1 MPGIINVLLK
11 AIKGHFAESAPA
23 YKEKGEQNMNTAGTI
38 ADLLRAGRSAVV
50 ITFVGEKGGLIYP
63 GQKMILG
70 KEQILLSDFSEADSA
85 RIKKAFNAAAI
96 SEQNLLFEAVLVKDG
111 KKQFYA
117 HFYTLPPR
125 LIILGGGNVGGAL
138 CRIAALLDFEIILV
152 DDRTYFASNTLHPH
166 AHRLICDSFEKA
178 IDQLIPSGNDY
189 IVIVTRGHRYDRL
202 CLEKALE
209 REAAYIGMI
218 GSRRRVRA
226 QLQDM
231 ANHGYRSDQLARVHT
246 PIGLSIGAV
255 TEAEIAVSIM
265 AEIIQVRRSG
275 SGDEAIQKNVLQEL
289 VQIEKTQG
297 RAVLVTLIKTFGS
310 TPRKAGSQMVVCPDG
325 AVVGT
330 IGGGCAEE
338 EAKREAL
345 HCLDTG
351 LARKI
356 RLELTAD
363 AAADEGMACGGI
375 MEIFLEPFPRCSEEF

>member
-1 MPGIINVLLK
+1 
-11 AIKGHFAESAPA
+11 
-23 YKEKGEQNMNTAGTI
+23 MNTAGMI

-50 ITFVGEKGGLIYP
+50 ITFVGEKGGLVHP
-63 GQKMILG
+63 GQKMLLSG
-70 KEQILLSDFSEADSA
+70 EQILFSDFSEADSA
-85 RIKKAFNAAAI
+85 RIKEAFNAAAV

-111 KKQFYA
+111 KRQFYA

-138 CRIAALLDFEIILV
+138 CRIAALLDFEIVLV
-152 DDRTYFASNTLHPH
+152 DDRPSFASGTLHPH

-178 IDQLIPSGNDY
+178 IDQLVPSGNDY
-189 IVIVTRGHRYDRL
+189 IVIVTRGHRHDRL
-202 CLEKALE
+202 CLEKVLE
-209 REAAYIGMI
+209 RETAYIGMI
-218 GSRRRVRA
+218 GSRHRVRT

-231 ANHGYRSDQLARVHT
+231 ADHGYSPDQLARVHT

-275 SGDEAIQKNVLQEL
+275 SNDEAIQKNVLQEL
-289 VQIEKTQG
+289 LKIEKNQD
-297 RAVLVTLIKTFGS
+297 RAVLVTLIKTLGS
-310 TPRKAGSQMVVCPDG
+310 TPRKAGSQLIIYPDG
-325 AVVGT
+325 TVVGT

-351 LARKI
+351 LARKM
-356 RLELTAD
+356 RQELTAD

-375 MEIFLEPFPRCSEEF
+375 MEIFLEPVPHSSK